1 METKKHTR
9 EEKMK
14 NYSTDK
20 IRNIALLGH
29 GGCGK
34 STLVEAMLFQ
44 TKAIKRMGS
53 IDDKNTVSDFD
64 KEEKERGFSIGTSV
78 VPLEF
83 DDYKLNIL
91 DTPGYFDFLG
101 EVYGALRVAKGAI
114 LVVDAT
120 SGVEVGTEKAWDL
133 AEEKDIP
140 RIIFLNRMDKENV
153 KFEKV
158 LDELKEKLGKKV
170 VPFSV
175 PIGSE
180 KEFNGYVDI
189 ISLKAMV
196 FNGVECVEGEAPAEA
211 LAMAEELRAQLMESV
226 AETNEE
232 MMEKFFEGETFT
244 EDEIR
249 VGLKAAVMNGEL
261 VPVVV
266 GTASKTVGVK
276 ELMHL
281 ATSYLPSEADLHE
294 AIAIKDGKEVIVKI
308 DKDSPV
314 SAFVFKTIVDPFVGK
329 ISIYKVLSGTMKK
342 DLDIYNVNKNEVERI
357 GSVFFV
363 RGKEQLEATEVR
375 AGDIGA
381 SAKLQYAQTGD
392 TLATKAHAVK
402 YPAIE
407 YPKPCLFMSV
417 EPKSKD
423 DEEKIGQALTKLTDE
438 DPTFVVIRNTETKQL
453 LIGGQGNMQLS
464 VIINKMKNTFNVE
477 VDLSDPKIAFRET
490 IKGKSDVQGK
500 HKKQSG
506 GAGQYGDVHI
516 RFEPSDQEFEFKEEI
531 FGGSVPRQYIPA
543 VEKGL
548 RECLDKG
555 VLAGFPV
562 VNLKAVLYDGTY
574 HNVDSSEMAFKV
586 AASLAFKKGVKEAK
600 PILLEPIMSV
610 RIMIPDDYMGDI
622 MGDMNKRR
630 GRILGMEQLSN
641 GKQLVMAEAPQA
653 EMFKYAIDLKSMT
666 QARGSFEMEFLR
678 YDEMPS
684 NLAEKVIADAKKDE
698 EN

>member
-1 METKKHTR
+1 
-9 EEKMK
+9 MK